1 MKFKLKNV
9 ALIAIALL
17 GILGFNSFTHNKNNS
32 VKALIVKKPAH
43 KAVKIEYG
51 IASYYHDMFD
61 GRLTSTGEIFR
72 QDSLFAAHKTMK
84 LGSIVKVTNL
94 VNNNEVIVKVNDRLP
109 PNSKRTIDL
118 AKQAAKQLNFIKA
131 GLTKVKI
138 EVIG

>member
-1 MKFKLKNV
+1 MRNFI
-9 ALIAIALL
+9 LILIGLF
-17 GILGFNSFTHNKNNS
+17 GVLGFNSFTNNKNE
-32 VKALIVKKPAH
+32 KAKSITIVKPSNKSS
-43 KAVKIEYG
+43 KTEYG

-94 VNNNEVIVKVNDRLP
+94 VNNNTVIVKVNDRLP

-118 AKQAAKQLNFIKA
+118 AKRAARELNFIKA

-138 EVIG
+138 EIIGKAS

>member
-1 MKFKLKNV
+1 MKNV
-9 ALIAIALL
+9 ILILIGVA
-17 GILGFNSFTHNKNNS
+17 GVFGFNSFTNNKNE
-32 VKALIVKKPAH
+32 KAKYIVIEKPSNLSS
-43 KAVKIEYG
+43 KTEYG

-61 GRLTSTGEIFR
+61 GRLTSTGEVFR

-94 VNNNEVIVKVNDRLP
+94 VNNNTVIVKVNDRLP

-118 AKQAAKQLNFIKA
+118 AKRAAKELNFLRA

-138 EVIG
+138 EIIGKSI

>member
-1 MKFKLKNV
+1 MKKIVLV
-9 ALIAIALL
+9 AVMIVSVVGA
-17 GILGFNSFTHNKNNS
+17 FSFTNNKS
-32 VKALIVKKPAH
+32 KRASSTIVSKPSN
-43 KAVKIEYG
+43 KSSKVEYG

-94 VNNNEVIVKVNDRLP
+94 KNNNVVIVKVNDRLP

-118 AKQAAKQLNFIKA
+118 AKKAAKELNFIKA

-138 EVIG
+138 EILSKPI